1 MNNRLD
7 LGLSIRATVPGSRTP
22 QGQAAEAP
30 ARGLDL
36 PMNVTTTTSASV
48 RRSIAHQIQRDQ
60 LRG

>member
-7 LGLSIRATVPGSRTP
+7 LGLSIRAMVPGSRTP

-36 PMNVTTTTSASV
+36 PMNVTTTSASV